1 MSAKLGF
8 VSPEYFSYK
17 ETKGKFVP
25 TSSHGGF
32 GFLTKIKAEYLAHA
46 GYDVH
51 VFTFL
56 NSFDYTHNSPTE
68 IIENGV
74 KLHLIIESNRTGKN
88 TVSTGIKSIIHPIRE
103 NKQFEEIINKENLD
117 IIQFE
122 DTPTTL
128 LISIHKDI
136 PKILIFQ
143 DPFDYYDANL
153 LADSDQNYLNL
164 LSGHLEPYIIKSH
177 PNNFLKEYIINFL
190 HKKNFVNP
198 VNNIILKSQLL
209 NIYTEADFIG
219 KKVSNLFK
227 LNYTP
232 KTIRNPIPIYNIKYQ
247 KNQKP
252 SFVWIARWDPQ
263 KRPDMMLYIASRLP
277 DYEFYMIGSATNN
290 AKNYISIE
298 KKLISE
304 FSAYTNIHI
313 LGFIDEETKRK
324 YIGEAWGL
332 INTSI
337 REGLPITFLE
347 ALAEG
352 TPIIS
357 YVDPDNYTSKFGV
370 KVDYTIE
377 SFKRGIEKSVSER
390 LYEKIGDIEHEYA
403 SKKHGMS
410 VIMNEH
416 INLYEEMLEH
426 RK

>member
-1 MSAKLGF
+1 MTIKLGL

-17 ETKGKFVP
+17 KIKGKLVP
-25 TSSHGGF
+25 TSSHGGL
-32 GFLTKIKAEYLAHA
+32 GFLTKIKAQYLAQA
-46 GYDVH
+46 GYEVH

-56 NSFDYTHNSPTE
+56 DSFDYSHNSPTE
-68 IIENGV
+68 ITEDGV
-74 KLHLIIESNRTGKN
+74 KLHLITESNRIGRN
-88 TVSTGIKSIIHPIRE
+88 IVSTGIKSIIHPIRE
-103 NKQFEEIINKENLD
+103 NKQFDEIINKEDLD

-128 LISIHKDI
+128 LMSVHKDI

-177 PNNFLKEYIINFL
+177 PNNFLKESMINFM
-190 HKKNFVNP
+190 HKKNFVKP
-198 VNNIILKSQLL
+198 VKKIILKSQHL

-219 KKVSNLFK
+219 KKVKNLFK

-232 KTIRNPIPIYNIKYQ
+232 KTIRNPIPIYNKKYQ
-247 KNQKP
+247 KTEKP

-263 KRPDMMLYIASRLP
+263 KRPDMMLHIASKLP
-277 DYEFYMIGSATNN
+277 KYEFYMIGSATNN

-298 KKLISE
+298 KRLTSE
-304 FSAYTNIHI
+304 FSAYPNIHI
-313 LGFIDEETKRK
+313 LGFIDEEMKKK

-352 TPIIS
+352 TPIVS

-377 SFKRGIEKSVSER
+377 SFKQGIEKTVSER
-390 LYEKIGDIEHEYA
+390 LYEKIGNIEREYA
-403 SKKHGMS
+403 IKEHGLT
-410 VIMNEH
+410 VIMNKQ